1 MARMRMMDHIF
12 ENNMSEKPLI
22 ALTLVFMGMFAI
34 MAIFEI
40 IKQVFLPAGDLWQ
53 SPFATILVAGTG
65 AAFIAFFPLR
75 ALRDAESRFRAIF
88 DKVQTGIVIIDPAT
102 HRIVEVNPVAADLIG
117 LPKEKII
124 RNMCN
129 DFICP
134 NEQGKCPITD
144 LHQTVD
150 NSERFLQNANGEMIP
165 ILKTVAPVEFLGKT
179 YLIESIADIS
189 KRKKIEAALNK
200 SEERY
205 RNIVQ
210 TQTEFICRFRPDG
223 THIFAN
229 EAYCRYFNMRCT
241 DLMGHRFK
249 PKIPPEDQPKVREFF
264 ASLTPDHPSGIIEHR
279 IIMPNGEIRWQRWS
293 EQGIFDESGAVIEYQ
308 SVGRDITPL
317 KEAEAEIK
325 KSETLMRSILHG
337 SPGLQFVIDADHRV
351 LFWNRILEIY
361 TGVKERDVIGTRDAW
376 KAFYEEERPTLA
388 DVLVD
393 GNIETLPGL
402 YSAKIRKSTRVD
414 GAYEA
419 VSYFPRMSDG
429 VWLFFTSS
437 PLRDEQG
444 MLLGAVETAIDITGL
459 KKAEAEVKASH
470 ERYLAYLKEAAMRL
484 KTPVEVVGGNLAAM
498 VADIRSGE
506 NDPDVIALQLNLQVK
521 NLDQI
526 RYNIIHLNTTILEGF
541 GEISEESKK
550 FLTE

>member
-40 IKQVFLPAGDLWQ
+40 IKLVFLPATGLWQ
-53 SPFATILVAGTG
+53 SPFVTLLVAGIG

-88 DKVQTGIVIIDPAT
+88 DNVQTGIVIIDPAT
-102 HRIVEVNPVAADLIG
+102 HLIVDANPVAASLMG
-117 LPKEKII
+117 LPKEKIV
-124 RNMCN
+124 RNVCN
-129 DFICP
+129 SVICP
-134 NEQGKCPITD
+134 NDTGKCPVTD
-144 LHQTVD
+144 LHQAID
-150 NSERFLQNANGEMIP
+150 NSEVFLKNANGEMIP
-165 ILKTVAPVEFLGKT
+165 ILKTVAPAKFLGKT

-189 KRKKIEAALNK
+189 KRKKIEAALNE

-241 DLMGHRFK
+241 ELMGHRFK

-264 ASLTPDHPSGIIEHR
+264 ASLTPDHPTGLIEHR
-279 IIMPNGEIRWQRWS
+279 IIMPDGEIRWQRWS
-293 EQGIFDESGAVIEYQ
+293 EQGIFDKSGAVIEYQ
-308 SVGRDITPL
+308 SVGRDITDIMA
-317 KEAEAEIK
+317 AEAEVK
-325 KSETLMRSILHG
+325 KSEALMRSILHG

-361 TGVKERDVIGTRDAW
+361 TGVKERDIIGTRDAW
-376 KAFYEEERPTLA
+376 KAFYTQERPSLA

-393 GNIETLPGL
+393 GNIEKLPEL
-402 YSAKIRKSTRVD
+402 YSAKIWKSTLVD

-419 VSYFPRMSDG
+419 VSFFPRISDG

-444 MLLGAVETAIDITGL
+444 TLLGAVETAIDITGL
-459 KKAEAEVKASH
+459 KKAEAEVTASH
-470 ERYLAYLKEAAMRL
+470 ERYLAYIKEAAMRL

-506 NDPDVIALQLNLQVK
+506 NNPDGIALQLSLQVK

-526 RYNIIHLNTTILEGF
+526 RYNIIHLNSTILEGF
-541 GEISEESKK
+541 GEISEDSKK

>member
-1 MARMRMMDHIF
+1 
-12 ENNMSEKPLI
+12 MSEKPLI

-279 IIMPNGEIRWQRWS
+279 IIMPDGEIRWQRWS

-470 ERYLAYLKEAAMRL
+470 ERYLAYIKEAAMRL